1 MVWAMVMVMVW
12 LRVVAPKRGPGSRWR
27 LGWRAGSR
35 WPSVERPILLGEGAF
50 CGGRLDALDELD
62 RGGVDAVALIVVG
75 ELLAKEEVAQVAA
88 AARATG
94 HARRHKAVWGG
105 GGAARENGSRA

>member
-1 MVWAMVMVMVW
+1 M
-12 LRVVAPKRGPGSRWR
+12 
-27 LGWRAGSR
+27 
-35 WPSVERPILLGEGAF
+35 
-50 CGGRLDALDELD
+50 
-62 RGGVDAVALIVVG
+62 ALIVVG

-105 GGAARENGSRA
+105 AGTRERMAHALEAVENRVRVRAGARVRVGRRGRVGSRDLDSLEAVRGIEHHLDCAAVATVEGGPAAPMVMMICEGR